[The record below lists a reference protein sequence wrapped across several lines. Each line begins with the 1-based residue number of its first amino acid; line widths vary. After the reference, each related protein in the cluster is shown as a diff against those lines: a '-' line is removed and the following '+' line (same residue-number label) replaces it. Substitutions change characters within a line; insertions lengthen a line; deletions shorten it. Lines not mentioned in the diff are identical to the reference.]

1 MASKH
6 TVKFFRTFLAIGFL
20 FVLAGLTLLLTLP
33 AKKAEGFL
41 VIFHL
46 ALMFGAAVLIYIAL
60 LLHKGIL
67 LYFGLNIFIYSVGA
81 TFVNVNVMDFSFAK
95 LWPLLMISFGITLV
109 PSGYLRFK
117 KMRTIYLVPAAML
130 CVLGILFS
138 LFAFDIITIPF
149 RTFFMY
155 MWPAILLCAGLIL
168 IVYYFY
174 STLNKE
180 KFMEETDDSEPDE
193 MESLVEGDEKS
204 DE

>member
-41 VIFHL
+41 VVFHL

-117 KMRTIYLVPAAML
+117 KMRTIYLIPAAML
-130 CVLGILFS
+130 SVLGILFA

-149 RTFFMY
+149 KTFFMY

-168 IVYYFY
+168 IAYYFY

-180 KFMEETDDSEPDE
+180 KFMDETDDSEPDE
-193 MESLVEGDEKS
+193 MDSLVEGDDKI